1 MYNSFQWKGIA
12 MIQSIFCISSFFIY
26 KKTLTYRWQISGF
39 DQNLLME
46 EECFVDSKDSQKIH
60 SGVQN

>member
-1 MYNSFQWKGIA
+1 MKRDSYDSEYFLYLV
-12 MIQSIFCISSFFIY
+12 FFIY

-39 DQNLLME
+39 DQNPLVE

>member
-1 MYNSFQWKGIA
+1 MKRDSYDSEYFLYLV
-12 MIQSIFCISSFFIY
+12 FFIY
-26 KKTLTYRWQISGF
+26 KKTLTYMYRWQISGF
-39 DQNLLME
+39 DQNPLME

>member
-1 MYNSFQWKGIA
+1 MKKDSYDSEYFLYLV
-12 MIQSIFCISSFFIY
+12 FFFY
-26 KKTLTYRWQISGF
+26 KKTLIYRWQISGF

-46 EECFVDSKDSQKIH
+46 EECFVESKDSQKIH

>member
-1 MYNSFQWKGIA
+1 MKRDSYDSEYFLYLV
-12 MIQSIFCISSFFIY
+12 FFIY

-39 DQNLLME
+39 DQNPLME